1 MVGCD
6 IFGILLKMEKVI
18 LVISTLG
25 ASSPPPQADPESVR
39 ERQAPGGGGVLKQGL
54 LWLQEGELAQG
65 ASCLSHDALYH
76 HHLAA
81 LGPWGQGG
89 QAPDIRV
96 LSSVLQVVE
105 TPDRLSQ
112 VLPALQDRGTW

>member
-1 MVGCD
+1 M
-6 IFGILLKMEKVI
+6 
-18 LVISTLG
+18 
-25 ASSPPPQADPESVR
+25 
-39 ERQAPGGGGVLKQGL
+39 LKQGL

-65 ASCLSHDALYH
+65 ASSLSHDAL

-112 VLPALQDRGTW
+112 VLPALQDRRTW